1 MAGDFE
7 IREGGPG
14 DMPALERVWRSLYD
28 HHSEVN
34 TAGAPLIPVDERWP
48 ARRRE
53 CEDAFA
59 AGTATLLVAE
69 RAGEVVGL
77 AFSRLHE
84 PDAVFD
90 SGPMAELDILA
101 VLPGHRGERIGDAL
115 LDRTLASLREQGVQ
129 TLKVVVMA
137 GNEGALRFYER
148 RGIRPALHGLLA
160 PLDRVSG
167 EDGDTRN

>member
-7 IREGGPG
+7 IREGGRE
-14 DMPALERVWRSLYD
+14 DMPELERVWRGLHA

-34 TAGAPLIPVDERWP
+34 TADIPLIPVDDRWP

-53 CEDAFA
+53 CEKAFD
-59 AGTATLLVAE
+59 AGTATLLLAE
-69 RAGEVVGL
+69 RAGDVVGV
-77 AFSRLHE
+77 AFSQLHA

-90 SGPMAELDILA
+90 TGPMAELDILA
-101 VLPGHRGERIGDAL
+101 VVPGHRGERIGDAL
-115 LDRTLASLREQGVQ
+115 LDRTIASLREQGVA

-148 RGIRPALHGLLA
+148 RGIRPALHDLLA
-160 PLDRVSG
+160 LVDSIG
-167 EDGDTRN
+167 EDGDAPN